1 MSSRKGKRGVAV
13 TGSWQPVPL
22 DFLRSRAAAELSP
35 HGAKLLLDVLAM
47 LGPNAARN
55 GDISLAPKLMR
66 VRGWNSSATLVAAVR
81 ELEAHGLLSMTRQG
95 SRLDCSLFACSLY
108 PLDCELKKIDVKP
121 GSYLTSDWMQRGSLA
136 KPPDDHH
143 PARWR
148 RARKLNSV
156 IPLRNETS
164 SNHSATERTP
174 QGNAPEIGT
183 SFRHGMKSPVLSLS
197 IVPPRDT
204 YLDKPSIGNVYKPHL
219 AVTHQYR
226 PRHSRPKQERRHA

>member
-1 MSSRKGKRGVAV
+1 MTARTRKRGVAIS
-13 TGSWQPVPL
+13 GSWQPVPL

-47 LGPNAARN
+47 MGPNASRN
-55 GDISLAPKLMR
+55 GDISVAPKLMR
-66 VRGWNSSATLVAAVR
+66 VRGWNSSATLSAAVR
-81 ELEAHGLLSMTRQG
+81 ELEVYGLLSMTRQG

-108 PLDCELKKIDVKP
+108 PLDCDPKKIDVKP

-136 KPPDDHH
+136 KPPDGHH

-156 IPLRNETS
+156 VPLRNNPVT
-164 SNHSATERTP
+164 NHSPTERTS
-174 QGNAPEIGT
+174 NEKALEIDT
-183 SFRHGMKSPVLSLS
+183 SFRHGTKSPVLGLS
-197 IVPPRDT
+197 IIPPRDT
-204 YLDKPSIGNVYKPHL
+204 YLDKPSIGIAYKPHL

-226 PRHSRPKQERRHA
+226 PRLGRQKQERRHA

>member
-1 MSSRKGKRGVAV
+1 MTAKNRKRGVAV
-13 TGSWQPVPL
+13 SGSWQPVPL

-66 VRGWNSSATLVAAVR
+66 VRGWNSSATLVAAAR
-81 ELEAHGLLSMTRQG
+81 ELAANGLLSMTRQG

-108 PLDCELKKIDVKP
+108 PLDCDPRKIDVKP
-121 GSYLTSDWMQRGSLA
+121 GSYLTSDWMLGGSLA

-197 IVPPRDT
+197 IVPPRVT
-204 YLDKPSIGNVYKPHL
+204 YLDKPSIGNVYKPQL

-226 PRHSRPKQERRHA
+226 PRMSRQKQERRHA